1 MSDLPDPWTQDRH
14 WILSSVGA
22 VTARSPAIQPSSLLG
37 CVFQLPASNHPRS
50 ISTGFLSCVERNIA
64 GHAAERSLPREVWAR
79 RTVDQCRKRAA
90 ILPTSAGPRAG
101 PRAGPAS
108 RGGQPALTARP
119 RHPARD
125 ITTRDITTGLE
136 QPNSYGCGGAPNR
149 GWRPV
154 TCMAGPPDEA
164 AARYVSC
171 GSRQC
176 RSSSSRSLI
185 TVATSPLVTRSL
197 PAPLRSAGAAGGLR
211 PLARHRHVRHR
222 APQDDR
228 SLWADEGQASTLAC
242 LTGSGRDPRP
252 GRYVIACAEPSL
264 VSATPALDSSRS
276 SSRLSCLW
284 PR

>member
-1 MSDLPDPWTQDRH
+1 VSDLPDPWTQDRH

-119 RHPARD
+119 RHPDRD
-125 ITTRDITTGLE
+125 IPTGTSR
-136 QPNSYGCGGAPNR
+136 PGTS
-149 GWRPV
+149 RPV
-154 TCMAGPPDEA
+154 WNNPTRTA
-164 AARYVSC
+164 AAAPRTGGGGRLRVWLVHLTK
-171 GSRQC
+171 RQP
-176 RSSSSRSLI
+176 
-185 TVATSPLVTRSL
+185 VTSPAGRD
-197 PAPLRSAGAAGGLR
+197 SAGR
-211 PLARHRHVRHR
+211 VV
-222 APQDDR
+222 
-228 SLWADEGQASTLAC
+228 
-242 LTGSGRDPRP
+242 P
-252 GRYVIACAEPSL
+252 GV
-264 VSATPALDSSRS
+264 
-276 SSRLSCLW
+276 
-284 PR
+284 